1 MIDKNEFSK
10 VLAERKRIAEE
21 TMDNWDYGIEDCHKK
36 LLLMISSNLEEGIRF
51 LENECSPDDIY
62 WVSEVFDD
70 IARKTQSRDFIAA
83 IHRIYD
89 KMPENVKETM
99 EVDIQSAEQAIN

>member
-1 MIDKNEFSK
+1 MLDKKRFKELIQERINSEGLIEAGDTTAWDNLAKFLSADIAASID
-10 VLAERKRIAEE
+10 
-21 TMDNWDYGIEDCHKK
+21 
-36 LLLMISSNLEEGIRF
+36 F
-51 LENECSPDDIY
+51 LEHECSPDDIY

-70 IARKTQSRDFIAA
+70 IARKTQSKDFIAA

-99 EVDIQSAEQAIN
+99 EVDIRSAEQAIDGD

>member
-1 MIDKNEFSK
+1 MVDKNEFNK

-21 TMDNWDYGIEDCHKK
+21 TMDNWDYGIEECHKK
-36 LLLMISSNLEEGIRF
+36 ILSMISNNLEEGIRF

-70 IARKTQSRDFIAA
+70 IARKTQSKDFIAA
-83 IHRIYD
+83 IHRIYN
-89 KMPENVKETM
+89 KMPEDVKETM
-99 EVDIQSAEQAIN
+99 EVDIRSAEQAID

>member
-1 MIDKNEFSK
+1 MLDK
-10 VLAERKRIAEE
+10 ERF
-21 TMDNWDYGIEDCHKK
+21 KK
-36 LLLMISSNLEEGIRF
+36 LIQERIDSEGFIEAGDTTAWDKLAKFLSADIAASIDF

-70 IARKTQSRDFIAA
+70 IARKTQSKDFIAA

>member
-21 TMDNWDYGIEDCHKK
+21 TMDNWDYGIEECHKK
-36 LLLMISSNLEEGIRF
+36 LLLMISDNLEDGIRF